1 MKLMLIN
8 GPNLNMLAYRN
19 KEVYGD
25 ISIEKINEE
34 LVKNNKG
41 IDFTFF
47 ISNIEGELV
56 TAIQKAT
63 LENYDAIVINPGAYA
78 HYSYAIRDALEIFS
92 GKKIEVHLSDVKNRE
107 SFRSKL
113 VNEDVVDKIISGYFD
128 KSYQKAID
136 YLEERW
142 EK

>member
-136 YLEERW
+136 YLEGR
-142 EK
+142 